1 MLAAG
6 APSLSPGPGIGT
18 STLASE
24 QAYMSLPAGSD
35 QPVSGPSMLGGG
47 SEAAGA
53 VDELEGYAPAPRHF

>member
-6 APSLSPGPGIGT
+6 APSLSPGPGIGP

-24 QAYMSLPAGSD
+24 HNFMSLPPGSD
-35 QPVSGPSMLGGG
+35 QPVPGPSMLGG
-47 SEAAGA
+47 ADNAGA